1 MPGET
6 VQLRIWLNYN
16 TEREDEELVSE
27 LISNHGFVI
36 SNTWQPGLDDLEYQ
50 TQAFA
55 DTESNEKTVQKLK
68 SALATE
74 FPNAT
79 VTLSSDNGSH
89 HIRDKPYSGVYNMK
103 IENG

>member
-1 MPGET
+1 MSEDT

-16 TEREDEELVSE
+16 TEKEDEKLVSE
-27 LISNHGFVI
+27 LISNHGFAI

-50 TQAFA
+50 TQTFA
-55 DTESNEKTVQKLK
+55 DIESNKKAVQKLK

-79 VTLSSDNGSH
+79 VTLSSDHGSH
-89 HIRDKPYSGVYNMK
+89 HIRDKPYSGAYNIE
-103 IENG
+103 IEND